1 MPRSCWQFLS
11 CKMIQFVLLQS
22 PILAMSSV
30 NTQNPLAKQTVLLLR
45 ITFASEHAI
54 LLLKSHVFLHILH
67 VVYWAYFTGQI
78 TAFFEAI
85 AQGTMWHASE
95 RETPVSSGSQQ
106 KPRTPSWSLDSWGFT
121 ADVCIY
127 IYIHTLV
134 IHIMHIYIFKCIRI
148 LMYI

>member
-54 LLLKSHVFLHILH
+54 LLLKSHVFFTYFACCLLGLFHWPNHRIFRSYCPRQH
-67 VVYWAYFTGQI
+67 VARVRTRDARVIRLPAEAADAFLVVRFMRVYGRCVY
-78 TAFFEAI
+78 
-85 AQGTMWHASE
+85 
-95 RETPVSSGSQQ
+95 
-106 KPRTPSWSLDSWGFT
+106 
-121 ADVCIY
+121 IY
-127 IYIHTLV
+127 IYIYLGDSYNAY
-134 IHIMHIYIFKCIRI
+134 IYI
-148 LMYI
+148 